1 MMLEEIVKEGVTA
14 GYAMMMATK
23 ERIEEVERVREGEPR
38 HMMVVGERVFI
49 EGCPS
54 ERATGRR
61 LASRGRL
68 VCRSRSRRRPDA
80 IPIVKLLSR

>member
-1 MMLEEIVKEGVTA
+1 MMLKEIVKEGVT
-14 GYAMMMATK
+14 GGCAMMMATK
-23 ERIEEVERVREGEPR
+23 ERIEEVERIREGEPR
-38 HMMVVGERVFI
+38 HMMVMRERVFI

-61 LASRGRL
+61 LASRGRP

-80 IPIVKLLSR
+80 ILIVKLHSR